1 MSSNREVSSRN
12 GGVLDAVYRGVAVT
26 SEYIAIVTILLMM
39 IVMVIEVVLRYAVGQ
54 PLGWNISLIEN
65 FLMPGLV
72 FLGLPYAYSVGA
84 HVAAGMIY
92 DRLPQGWRRGL
103 DWVARFLLII
113 CAVFLAYAGASIAMD
128 AFLLGSA
135 PPPLSSQVQAPT
147 WIWRTFLP
155 IGATMMLIL
164 VLIDIVRQRTTTRSE
179 S

>member
-1 MSSNREVSSRN
+1 MNSERETSSRPH
-12 GGVLDAVYRGVAVT
+12 GALDSIYRGIAVA

-39 IVMVIEVVLRYAVGQ
+39 IVMVIEVFLRYAVGQ

-103 DWVARFLLII
+103 DRVARLFLIV
-113 CAVFLAYAGASIAMD
+113 CAVFLAYAGVSIAMD
-128 AFLLGSA
+128 VFLLGSA

-147 WIWRTFLP
+147 WVWRSFLP